1 MILIK
6 RICVPDVPL
15 KVFFLHIFVH
25 IVFLN
30 FKFTAVKLLLIMHLA
45 FQISRLYFFSC
56 RKYLLKDKIDVLC
69 KLMNFYFFPN
79 LKTYLNTVHICH
91 WF

>member
-1 MILIK
+1 MRNRLTFKGIVSRDFEWLQMILIN

-45 FQISRLYFFSC
+45 FQISRLYFFFVQKVSFE
-56 RKYLLKDKIDVLC
+56 RQD
-69 KLMNFYFFPN
+69 
-79 LKTYLNTVHICH
+79 
-91 WF
+91 